1 MGATNCPE
9 TPRQRMI
16 GMMYLVL
23 TAMLALNVSKDI
35 LNAFTIVDETLT
47 RSNQITMSKNAQDYA
62 ELLRQKAI
70 LGEEKVAREFEKAM
84 NLKEI
89 SNEMISFIEDLRIR
103 YIEFVEGTPAINPD
117 GTPKS
122 VAQLR
127 FKDNKS
133 KSTLFMINDGNA
145 IELRNRLAAYR
156 EQLLLFVNEKD
167 REAMS
172 QAIGLNVNEEFRN
185 ANGAPESWESHY
197 FENVIFAAGVTLLNK
212 TIGEVRHA
220 ESSILKYILSSISR
234 DDFKFSN
241 LMAKVIPRS
250 QLVFQGEPFEA
261 ELIVAAYD
269 DQQAIEAWWR
279 MGTGEMTTPQ
289 GTMIRGDAGIAHLK
303 IPTNQVGDFS
313 FTGLIKMTGPDGLPR
328 AFPFN
333 NSFTVMAP
341 SATVAADKM
350 NVLYAGI
357 DNPVSVSASVPA
369 ERVSISLTG
378 GGNSAKTGPGSY
390 NITVPENLVG
400 RTITVNI
407 AADVNGRQQQMGSNL
422 FRIKRV
428 PDPEAILG
436 GNFKGGRITKA
447 ELLANPFVSATM
459 GADFVY
465 DLRWTVGSYQ
475 ATFIIRGIE
484 DPPITSNNRNF
495 SDALKN
501 KINSSPAGTVIYF
514 SDIKASTSGI
524 PGTRT
529 LNSITVILR

>member
-35 LNAFTIVDETLT
+35 LNAFTIVDETLG

-84 NLKEI
+84 QLKEL
-89 SNEMISFIEDLRIR
+89 SNEMIDFIENLRIR
-103 YIEFVEGTPAINPD
+103 YIEFVEGAPAINPD

-145 IELRNRLAAYR
+145 IELRNRLEAYR
-156 EQLLLFVNEKD
+156 EQLLLFVDEKD
-167 REAMS
+167 REIMS
-172 QAIGLNVNEEFRN
+172 QTIGLNVNETFRN
-185 ANGAPESWESHY
+185 ASGAPESWEVHY

-212 TIGEVRHA
+212 TIGEVRNA
-220 ESSILKYILSSISR
+220 ESSILKYIISSISR

-241 LMAKVIPRS
+241 VTGKVIPKS

-261 ELIVAAYD
+261 EIIVAAYD
-269 DQQAIEAWWR
+269 DQQPIEVWWR
-279 MGTGEMTTPQ
+279 MGTGEMTSPQ
-289 GTMIRGDAGIAHLK
+289 GNLLTGDAGVARLK
-303 IPTNQVGDFS
+303 IPTNQVGDFN
-313 FTGLIKMTGPDGLPR
+313 FTGLIKMTGPDGLPQT
-328 AFPFN
+328 FPFSN
-333 NSFTVMAP
+333 GFTVMAP

-369 ERVSISLTG
+369 ERVSISLAG
-378 GGNSAKTGPGSY
+378 GGNSTKTGPGRY
-390 NITVPENLVG
+390 NISVPESLVG
-400 RTITVNI
+400 KTVTVNI
-407 AADVNGRQQQMGSNL
+407 AADMSGRQQTMGSKE
-422 FRIKRV
+422 FRVRRV
-428 PDPEAILG
+428 PDPVAVLG
-436 GNFKGGRITKA
+436 GNFRGGKISKA
-447 ELLANPFVSATM
+447 ELLANPFVTATM
-459 GADFVY
+459 GTDFVY
-465 DLRWTVGSYQ
+465 DLTWTVNSFHV
-475 ATFIIRGIE
+475 TFIIRGIE
-484 DPPITSNNRNF
+484 EAPITSNSRQF
-495 SDALKN
+495 SDAVRN
-501 KINSSPAGTVIYF
+501 KINSSAPGTTILF
-514 SDIKASTSGI
+514 SDIRVSSVAGS
-524 PGTRT
+524 RT
-529 LNSITVILR
+529 LNPITVILR

>member
-35 LNAFTIVDETLT
+35 LNAFTIVDETLG

-84 NLKEI
+84 SLKEL
-89 SNEMISFIEDLRIR
+89 SNEMVTFIENLRIR
-103 YIEFVEGTPAINPD
+103 YIEFVEGAPAINPD

-133 KSTLFMINDGNA
+133 RSTFFMINEGNA
-145 IELRNRLAAYR
+145 IELRNRLEAYR
-156 EQLLLFVNEKD
+156 NQLLLFVNEKD
-167 REAMS
+167 REVMA
-172 QAIGLNVNEEFRN
+172 QTIGLNVNETFRN
-185 ANGAPESWESHY
+185 ASGAPESWEVHY

-212 TIGEVRHA
+212 TIGEVRNA
-220 ESSILKYILSSISR
+220 ESSILKYIISSISR

-241 LMAKVIPRS
+241 VTGKVIPKS

-261 ELIVAAYD
+261 EIIVAAYD
-269 DQQAIEAWWR
+269 DQQPIEVWWR
-279 MGTGEMTTPQ
+279 MGTGEMTSPQ
-289 GTMIRGDAGIAHLK
+289 GNLLTGDAGVAQLK

-313 FTGLIKMTGPDGLPR
+313 FTGLIKMTGPDGLPQT
-328 AFPFN
+328 FPFN

-378 GGNSAKTGPGSY
+378 GNSTKTGPGRY
-390 NITVPENLVG
+390 NISVPESLVG
-400 RTITVNI
+400 RTVTVNI
-407 AADVNGRQQQMGSNL
+407 SADMNGRQQTMGSKE
-422 FRIKRV
+422 FRVRRV
-428 PDPEAILG
+428 PDPMAVLG
-436 GNFKGGRITKA
+436 GNFRGGKISKA
-447 ELLANPFVSATM
+447 ELLANPFVTATM
-459 GADFVY
+459 GTDFVY
-465 DLRWTVGSYQ
+465 DLTWTVNSFQ
-475 ATFIIRGIE
+475 VTFIIRGIE
-484 DPPITSNNRNF
+484 EAPITSNSRQF
-495 SDALKN
+495 SDAIRN
-501 KINSSPAGTVIYF
+501 KINSSATGTTILF
-514 SDIKASTSGI
+514 SDIRVSSVAGS
-524 PGTRT
+524 RT
-529 LNSITVILR
+529 LNPITVILR